1 MLTYLNPFCETKS
14 FIICLFWISKE
25 KEFYINKFHLNFKD
39 GYILDGF
46 REDDKF

>member
-1 MLTYLNPFCETKS
+1 MLTYLNSFFETM
-14 FIICLFWISKE
+14 E

-39 GYILDGF
+39 VFILDGF